1 MARRGPARPT
11 FALGLIVLL
20 VVLSA
25 ISLCAGGRAT
35 SPFEVARALAG
46 GGDPYVA
53 TIVEARASRT
63 VVGILVG
70 AALALA
76 GVLIQGITHNPL
88 ADPGLLGITSG
99 SSAAVV
105 TACLV
110 TGTTL
115 GQGTIWAAVA
125 GALITTA
132 VVYAVSTTVPERSIV
147 TLLLTGAVISAVLTA
162 YINVVILLRP
172 RAFDTFRFWVVG
184 SLSGRDWEVAGTVVP
199 VLGAGFLIAILLIS
213 GLNNLALGEEVASS
227 LGTPVVRVRAAG
239 IFAAALLAGG
249 ATAATGPLV
258 FIGLAVPH
266 LLRALI
272 GHDHRWLVP
281 LAALGGANLVVLAD
295 ILARLVARPEE
306 ILVGIVTSFLGAP
319 LLLLAVRQGVASR

>member
-1 MARRGPARPT
+1 M
-11 FALGLIVLL
+11 LL
-20 VVLSA
+20 AVCVA
-25 ISLCAGGRAT
+25 SLFAGGRAT
-35 SPFEVARALAG
+35 SIPEVAGALAG
-46 GGDPYVA
+46 RGDPYVA
-53 TIVEARASRT
+53 AIVEARAART

-70 AALALA
+70 GALALA

-105 TACLV
+105 TACLL

-115 GQGTIWAAVA
+115 GRGTIWAAVA
-125 GALITTA
+125 GALVTTA
-132 VVYAVSTTVPERSIV
+132 VVYAVSVTVPERSIV
-147 TLLLTGAVISAVLTA
+147 TLLLTGAVISAVFTA

-184 SLSGRDWEVAGTVVP
+184 SLAGRDWQVAATVAP
-199 VLGAGFLIAILLIS
+199 VIAVGFGIALLLIS
-213 GLNNLALGEEVASS
+213 GLNNLALGEEVASG
-227 LGTPVVRVRAAG
+227 LGTPVAAVRASG
-239 IFAAALLAGG
+239 IAAAALLAGG

-266 LLRALI
+266 LLRALV
-272 GHDHRWLVP
+272 GHDHRWLIP
-281 LAALGGANLVVLAD
+281 LAVLGGATLVVVAD

-306 ILVGIVTSFLGAP
+306 ILVGIVTSALGAP
-319 LLLLAVRQGVASR
+319 LLLIAVRQGVAAR